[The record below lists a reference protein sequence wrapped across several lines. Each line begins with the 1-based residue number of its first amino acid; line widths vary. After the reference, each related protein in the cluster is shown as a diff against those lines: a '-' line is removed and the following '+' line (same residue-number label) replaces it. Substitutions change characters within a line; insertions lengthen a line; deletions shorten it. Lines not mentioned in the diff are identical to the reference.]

1 MKRNIFLVLLV
12 IFAISIV
19 GCSETIGN
27 SVVSKEME
35 KELTISNYYPFRE
48 NAYYEYEGIGNEF
61 AEQDAFYEYIE
72 GNRAQIKVLNPGTSV
87 VKVVEHK
94 EDTLT
99 EVYFEAEFYHIENM
113 INSNNEK
120 NDVLLKEPFE
130 VGNTWSDSEGHK
142 RSITGIDVDIDTPY
156 DSFKAIEVT
165 TELGEATTYKRYY
178 AKNVGLVASIYEDE
192 NGQVKTLLKSIN
204 EMPLES
210 EIVAYYPSKSDIAT
224 VSIKRKIEF
233 NTNDKIEKILE
244 FILKNPTS
252 DKVAPV
258 LSEGTLINTIVLDRA
273 KWVLKVDFSQ
283 ELISEMRMGSSE
295 ENEMLKSLVN
305 TLGTYYDTEWVYISV
320 EGKPYE
326 SGHYGLKEGESFKVD
341 PENIFQFK

>member
-1 MKRNIFLVLLV
+1 MKRNIFLVLLLV
-12 IFAISIV
+12 FAISIV
-19 GCSETIGN
+19 GCSQTIGN
-27 SVVSKEME
+27 SVDGKDIE
-35 KELTISNYYPFRE
+35 KELSISNYYPFKE
-48 NAYYEYEGIGNEF
+48 NTYYEYEGIGNEF
-61 AEQDAFYEYIE
+61 AEQNTFYEYIE
-72 GNRAQIKVLNPGTSV
+72 GNRAQIKILNPGTSV

-192 NGQVKTLLKSIN
+192 YGQVKTLLKSIN

-224 VSIKRKIEF
+224 VSIKSKIEF

-244 FILKNPTS
+244 FILKNPPS

-258 LSEGTLINTIVLDRA
+258 LSEGTLINTIVLDRG
-273 KWVLKVDFSQ
+273 KWILKVDFSQ
-283 ELISEMRMGSSE
+283 ELLSEMRMGSSGE
-295 ENEMLKSLVN
+295 AEMLKGLVN
-305 TLGTYYDTEWVYISV
+305 TLGTFYDTDQVYISV
-320 EGKPYE
+320 DGKPYE
-326 SGHYGLKEGESFKVD
+326 SGHFGLKEGESFKVD
-341 PENIFQFK
+341 LENILELK